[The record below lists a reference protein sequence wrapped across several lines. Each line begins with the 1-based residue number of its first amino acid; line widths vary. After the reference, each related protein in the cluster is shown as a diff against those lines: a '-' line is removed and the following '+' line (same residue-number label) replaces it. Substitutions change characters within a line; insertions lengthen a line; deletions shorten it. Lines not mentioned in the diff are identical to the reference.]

1 MPLLSSDWLK
11 RMVMKSAS
19 DPAARIIHLFTILQ
33 DWLDAPGMRDQ
44 LMADCLDAT
53 GRSPLQAFLKTLAA
67 EAGLTDP
74 DKLAF
79 QFHFLLIGAI
89 NEELRN
95 PGSQAMTQAGE
106 AAASLIAAAK
116 PSRFSGPRIY
126 LAASFASL
134 AIVALVA
141 APLLKPVVSGP
152 QRVPLAAHATLQAQV
167 GQNAMARPDALV
179 AIYQMNNKIKSG
191 QCSYPQALMLAADQR
206 SMFMEGVVNIE
217 QLDATSTNL
226 EEVRQL
232 YQKVTCNYAP
242 AAMLL

>member
-1 MPLLSSDWLK
+1 MPLLTSDWLK

-19 DPAARIIHLFTILQ
+19 DPAARIINLFTILQ

-44 LMADCLDAT
+44 LMAYSLDAT
-53 GRSPLQAFLKTLAA
+53 GHSHLQAFLKALAA

-116 PSRFSGPRIY
+116 PSRFSRPRIY
-126 LAASFASL
+126 VAASFASL
-134 AIVALVA
+134 AIVALVVGA
-141 APLLKPVVSGP
+141 LLKPASGP
-152 QRVPLAAHATLQAQV
+152 QLVPLNEHAALRAQAGTDV
-167 GQNAMARPDALV
+167 MARPDALV

-191 QCSYPQALMLAADQR
+191 QCSYPQALMLDADQR

-217 QLDATSTNL
+217 QLDVASTNL
-226 EEVRQL
+226 DEVRQL

>member
-19 DPAARIIHLFTILQ
+19 DPAARIINLFSILQ

-44 LMADCLDAT
+44 LMADCLDAS
-53 GRSPLQAFLKTLAA
+53 GRAHLQAFLQDLAA
-67 EAGLTDP
+67 EAGLSGP
-74 DKLAF
+74 DKLAV

-116 PSRFSGPRIY
+116 PSRFSRPRIY
-126 LAASFASL
+126 FAASFASL
-134 AIVALVA
+134 AVVALVA
-141 APLLKPVVSGP
+141 GDLLKPTVSGP
-152 QRVPLAAHATLQAQV
+152 QGVPLTGHATLQAQA
-167 GQNAMARPDALV
+167 GQYAMTRPDALV

-217 QLDATSTNL
+217 QLDAASMNL
-226 EEVRQL
+226 DEVRQL